1 MTFTYK
7 CVLTGAIFIATLLL
21 AYNLLAKRY
30 NAGISNVMSIG
41 ACLFILFS
49 HSNPD
54 ALCMMG
60 IEETTSSQQKDLITG
75 ARKTDSGDHDQLGT
89 VEMQLDFQ
97 EKRAEE
103 LECKTQECQKAASFS
118 HGCAVGSVLGSIP
131 TSPVS
136 KGLAVAAIAAEE
148 LSSSYASAAVDA
160 SKGLEI
166 TKETISAL
174 KGMKSS

>member
-1 MTFTYK
+1 MTIIGK
-7 CVLTGAIFIATLLL
+7 CVLTGGIFIGTLLL
-21 AYNLLAKRY
+21 ASNLIAKKY
-30 NAGISNVMSIG
+30 NAGLSNVMSIG

-49 HSNPD
+49 HSNLD
-54 ALCMMG
+54 VLCMMG
-60 IEETTSSQQKDLITG
+60 TEETTSSEQNSLITG

-89 VEMQLDFQ
+89 VEMQLNYQ

-118 HGCAVGSVLGSIP
+118 HACAVGSVLGSIP
-131 TSPVS
+131 TSPIS
-136 KGLAVAAIAAEE
+136 KGLAVAAVAAEE
-148 LSSSYASAAVDA
+148 LSSSYSESAADA

-174 KGMKSS
+174 KDMKSS